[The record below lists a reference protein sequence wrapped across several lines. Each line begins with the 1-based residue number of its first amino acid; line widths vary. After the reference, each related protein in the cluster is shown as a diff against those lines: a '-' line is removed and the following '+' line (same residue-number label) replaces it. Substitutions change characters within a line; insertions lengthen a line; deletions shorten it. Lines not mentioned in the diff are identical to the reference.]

1 MFARNGC
8 SRDSRHRPLG
18 RDIDLWGS
26 LSTPGDLNRPLGW
39 FVCTAWMFGMAGR
52 CLPAWAVVYFLSGKN
67 FPSISACR
75 HIGWGLKFLF
85 GQKSPSK
92 SGLSSNPMV
101 LESLSGKNF
110 PSIPACRL
118 IRWCMKCLTGHKL
131 SIQIQTSIKSDGEQV
146 FKTPNWAPSKS
157 GLKPNPMVSK
167 P

>member
-1 MFARNGC
+1 MHGMDVRGARDN
-8 SRDSRHRPLG
+8 
-18 RDIDLWGS
+18 DLWGS
-26 LSTPGDLNRPLGW
+26 LFARPGCSGWPGGASRPGQW
-39 FVCTAWMFGMAGR
+39 FIS
-52 CLPAWAVVYFLSGKN
+52 LSGKN

-92 SGLSSNPMV
+92 SGLSSNPLV

-110 PSIPACRL
+110 PSIPGCRL

-167 P
+167 PQAPICSPSKSQL

>member
-1 MFARNGC
+1 MHGMDVRGA
-8 SRDSRHRPLG
+8 
-18 RDIDLWGS
+18 RDIDLYWGS
-26 LSTPGDLNRPLGW
+26 LSPHVDLKRPLGW

-92 SGLSSNPMV
+92 SGLSSNPLV
-101 LESLSGKNF
+101 FESLSGKNF

>member
-1 MFARNGC
+1 MVSFSQKGC
-8 SRDSRHRPLG
+8 A
-18 RDIDLWGS
+18 
-26 LSTPGDLNRPLGW
+26 
-39 FVCTAWMFGMAGR
+39 FVCTEWMFGMAGR